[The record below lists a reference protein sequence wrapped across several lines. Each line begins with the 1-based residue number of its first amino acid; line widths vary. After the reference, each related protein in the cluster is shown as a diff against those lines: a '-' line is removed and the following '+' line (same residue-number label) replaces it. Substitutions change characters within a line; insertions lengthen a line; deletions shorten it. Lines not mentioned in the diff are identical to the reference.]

1 MTSKLNAANAY
12 ENLAAE
18 RVLVVTV
25 STSSHQ
31 FGHVDVRVVRRAVKS
46 VTKYVGTEVVSKAWN
61 DGDKAD
67 GYRNT
72 EWSGTKASSY
82 YTESFAY
89 TSQFNRL
96 PPADQFSA
104 KQGEQYAIRTQFKGS
119 VEDSFEA
126 KRILRTLEGWEKFR
140 KESCSGIGYE
150 EEYPSILQ
158 DLAKFLQINTFI
170 VSKVRH
176 NDYGNSSNY
185 TEYSVDQ
192 IDEVV
197 AKLIQNKD

>member
-1 MTSKLNAANAY
+1 MSTKLNAANAY

-25 STSSHQ
+25 NTSSHQ

-46 VTKYVGTEVVSKAWN
+46 VTKFVGTEQVSKAWN
-61 DGDKAD
+61 DGDKAE

-82 YTESFAY
+82 YIESFAY

-96 PPADQFSA
+96 PPADEFSA
-104 KQGEQYAIRTQFKGS
+104 KQGEQYAIRVKFEGS
-119 VEDSFEA
+119 VKDSCEA
-126 KRILRTLEGWEKFR
+126 RQILRTLDGWEKFR

-158 DLAKFLQINTFI
+158 DLAKFLKIDTFI
-170 VSKVRH
+170 VGKSR
-176 NDYGNSSNY
+176 NYDLGNSSNY
-185 TEYSVDQ
+185 TEYPVDQ
-192 IDEVV
+192 IDDVI
-197 AKLIQNKD
+197 ATLIKNKD

>member
-1 MTSKLNAANAY
+1 MSSKLNAANAY

-25 STSSHQ
+25 NTSSYGAY
-31 FGHVDVRVVRRAVKS
+31 GHVDVRVLRRAVKS
-46 VTKYVGTEVVSKAWN
+46 VTKFVGTEQVSKTWN
-61 DGDKAD
+61 DGDKAE

-72 EWSGTKASSY
+72 DWSGTKSSSY

-104 KQGEQYAIRTQFKGS
+104 KQGEQYAIRVQFEGCVK
-119 VEDSFEA
+119 DSSIA
-126 KRILRTLEGWEKFR
+126 RQILRTLEGWEKFR
-140 KESCSGIGYE
+140 KETCGNIGYE
-150 EEYPSILQ
+150 EEYPSVLK
-158 DLAKFLQINTFI
+158 DLAKFLKIDTFI
-170 VSKVRH
+170 VSKSG
-176 NDYGNSSNY
+176 NDYGSSSNY
-185 TEYSVDQ
+185 TEYPVDQ

-197 AKLIQNKD
+197 ATLIEHKV